1 MAVVEGTLNMFDEVR
16 GWMETPV
23 ESDDLLGLGKIPYSV
38 VQLGLCLGIEY
49 KDIYEI
55 DHNYRFAHNF
65 LCSCKRITIEYDE
78 CKERR
83 KLIDSEL

>member
-1 MAVVEGTLNMFDEVR
+1 MFEDVR

-49 KDIYEI
+49 RDVYEI
-55 DHNYRFAHNF
+55 DHNYRCVLFAHYCVHTNTLLLK
-65 LCSCKRITIEYDE
+65 LCDAEENCYN
-78 CKERR
+78 
-83 KLIDSEL
+83 